1 MKQFYRFSLQSVNS
15 RTTLST
21 CEGENNPL
29 SPEYTAVR
37 AMISARSKH
46 QLPTTILLAAIA
58 CTSCSTPAPERV
70 DTTFSI
76 PSYQS
81 SLPPNDEARTNSQP
95 PAASYRTAATQ
106 TRITK
111 IDDPALSG
119 QQLYQ
124 AWQAGD
130 RPAALNNASATAVSR
145 LFNHSKNLSNWQ
157 FRLCE
162 RRAGEYDCFYSF
174 EGGGVTMRI
183 AGQPTTGYRVQ
194 SVDFVTIP
202 GGTSDP
208 EIAAQQLYHAWKSG
222 DRAAARQSASQAAV
236 TALLKQPW
244 HHPDWQFTGCE
255 NHAGGYDCFFYAQGN
270 GLTMRVTGGASAGYW
285 VESINFLTR

>member
-1 MKQFYRFSLQSVNS
+1 
-15 RTTLST
+15 
-21 CEGENNPL
+21 
-29 SPEYTAVR
+29 
-37 AMISARSKH
+37 MISARAKY
-46 QLPTTILLAAIA
+46 QLPATILAAAIA
-58 CTSCSTPAPERV
+58 CTSCSASPQDRADTVLPIPNYQKSVLSDNNETTAP
-70 DTTFSI
+70 FISHK
-76 PSYQS
+76 
-81 SLPPNDEARTNSQP
+81 TN
-95 PAASYRTAATQ
+95 TAKI
-106 TRITK
+106 RPTK

-130 RPAALNNASATAVSR
+130 RAAALNNASATAVNV
-145 LFNHSKNLSNWQ
+145 LFNHSKDLSNWQ

-162 RRAGEYDCFYSF
+162 PRAGEYDCFYSF
-174 EGGGVTMRI
+174 EGGGVTMRV
-183 AGQPTTGYRVQ
+183 AGQPTTGYNVQ
-194 SVDFVTIP
+194 SVNFVAIP

-222 DRAAARQSASQAAV
+222 DPAAARQSASQAAV
-236 TALLKQPW
+236 TNLLKQPW

-285 VESINFLTR
+285 VESINFLTRWTQTSKFALLSILIVKYGIPTR

>member
-1 MKQFYRFSLQSVNS
+1 
-15 RTTLST
+15 
-21 CEGENNPL
+21 
-29 SPEYTAVR
+29 
-37 AMISARSKH
+37 MISARAY
-46 QLPTTILLAAIA
+46 QLPATILAAAIA
-58 CTSCSTPAPERV
+58 CTSCSASPQDRADTVLPVPRYKSV
-70 DTTFSI
+70 LSPNNDTT
-76 PSYQS
+76 
-81 SLPPNDEARTNSQP
+81 PPVANTYTN
-95 PAASYRTAATQ
+95 AT
-106 TRITK
+106 TKTGVTK

-130 RPAALNNASATAVSR
+130 RAAALNNASTAAVSV

-157 FRLCE
+157 FRVCE
-162 RRAGEYDCFYSF
+162 PQAGEYDCFYSF
-174 EGGGVTMRI
+174 EGGGVIMRV
-183 AGQPTTGYRVQ
+183 AGQPTTGYNVQ
-194 SVDFVTIP
+194 SVNFVAIP

-236 TALLKQPW
+236 TNLLKQPW

-255 NHAGGYDCFFYAQGN
+255 NHTGGYDCFFYAQGN